1 MTTDKENDM
10 TTIER
15 QMKGVLWGTVT
26 NTCNCTTYNED
37 TGDWQDTSECYGCWE
52 EMVEDFRTVVAP
64 LFINGEDEHC
74 VNGDYRWGY
83 KFVIEGIGLWD
94 RTVGGTVVVKDAE
107 ELLRAMTVNA
117 DYILRWKF
125 DEPNLELSARLS
137 HHDCPMGS
145 IVTVTPTALFHVEQ

>member
-1 MTTDKENDM
+1 MA
-10 TTIER
+10 TIER
-15 QMKGVLWGTVT
+15 QMKGVLWGTIT
-26 NTCNCTTYNED
+26 NDCTCNQEEMNDIDEPYT
-37 TGDWQDTSECYGCWE
+37 CYGECWDD
-52 EMVEDFRTVVAP
+52 MVEDFCNVVAP
-64 LFINGEDEHC
+64 LFTNGEDEHC

-94 RTVGGTVVVKDAE
+94 RTVGGTVVVKDAK